1 MLFRSDALAISDQI
15 LDLDEQIYDLEM
27 RVLKKRDV
35 INEIYNEIKEM
46 EDEKE
51 RLELGEDD
59 ESLCL
64 QES

>member
-1 MLFRSDALAISDQI
+1 MTDEERKQRIKELDSKIAGWREDALAISDQI
-15 LDLDEQIYDLEM
+15 LDLD
-27 RVLKKRDV
+27 
-35 INEIYNEIKEM
+35 NEIKEM